1 MDIPSVAGRKNARH
15 SVQVEEEQMTR
26 IWRKGFAALPVL
38 AMTLAACD
46 SPRQLAPSGPEAPRE
61 ASAYLLGPGD
71 TLTVFVYRAPELSAP
86 DLPVRPDGRI
96 SLPLIPD
103 IQAAGRSPTQLAR
116 DIEEQLHRY
125 VREPNVTV
133 MVRTFMGPSNQQIRV
148 IGEAAQPMGLPYRD
162 GMTVMDVVIGARG
175 LTRYAAGNRA
185 EIIRRDGDGRREVI
199 RVRLNDLMRSGD
211 VTQDMAMQPG
221 DTLVI
226 PQGWF

>member
-1 MDIPSVAGRKNARH
+1 
-15 SVQVEEEQMTR
+15 MTTS
-26 IWRKGFAALPVL
+26 WRKGLATLPLLALAL
-38 AMTLAACD
+38 ASCD
-46 SPRQLAPSGPEAPRE
+46 TPRQLPASTSDAPQE

-103 IQAAGRSPTQLAR
+103 IQAAGRSPTALAR
-116 DIEEQLHRY
+116 DIEEQLRRY
-125 VREPNVTV
+125 VREPSVTV

-185 EIIRRDGDGRREVI
+185 EIIRRA
-199 RVRLNDLMRSGD
+199 SGHS
-211 VTQDMAMQPG
+211 AGPG
-221 DTLVI
+221 
-226 PQGWF
+226 